1 MANEAPPPLITL
13 TTDFGIEDNF
23 VGVMKGVIAGIA
35 PTARVVDLCHAVP
48 PQDIHGGAF
57 VLLTGFEFF
66 PPGTVH
72 LAIVDPG
79 VGSDRRAIALA
90 AGGYTWVA
98 PDNGLLG
105 YALAALAAAGRLGGR
120 WDDGWW
126 LLADDAVAVALAESR
141 YWRPTV
147 SRTFHGRDVFAPVA
161 AHLAAGV
168 PLEALGP
175 RVDRVQALA
184 LPRPVRTE
192 HGWRGEFI
200 YIDRFGNLITNLS
213 AAELGEADLAWN
225 ISVAGPRRPTRN
237 RRAPLGDSPDF
248 GAPIRGLQNSYAEMT
263 GLGALIGSSGF
274 LEIAVPNGSAA
285 RRLGVGVGCVVEAR
299 RR

>member
-161 AHLAAGV
+161 AALAAGE
-168 PLEALGP
+168 PLEAVGEPLDPGGL
-175 RVDRVQALA
+175 VALR
-184 LPRPVRTE
+184 LPEAVVRTDGLAT
-192 HGWRGEFI
+192 HVLHS
-200 YIDRFGNLITNLS
+200 DRFGNAILDALPAQLERAGIGAGDAVAVRAGGGGAHAL
-213 AAELGEADLAWN
+213 EA
-225 ISVAGPRRPTRN
+225 RY
-237 RRAPLGDSPDF
+237 
-248 GAPIRGLQNSYAEMT
+248 GATFADVQEGALVVYVD
-263 GLGALIGSSGF
+263 GLGMLAL
-274 LEIAVPNGSAA
+274 AVNGGSAMERLGLTRDDELLLA
-285 RRLGVGVGCVVEAR
+285 RR
-299 RR
+299 